1 MKLIALVIKQYDKL
15 FKEQIFNF
23 SDEYK
28 VDFNFEANELKIDKN
43 PDYIENFYGDSIY
56 NISPIVGI
64 NGSGKSTLLELI
76 KYVTQ
81 NSDSHLNNNNSYF
94 KVFKD
99 NEKFKVKQYNMTVRE
114 NENFEING
122 DNGLPQ
128 EINMNTVISYFNLHN
143 QSFGGGSGLVDNNT
157 VGMEANWSPLENY
170 YRVYSEFYSKEIFSD
185 FKFKISLTRSYFSP
199 DSLTQALNNK
209 KELIKE
215 VCLTLITNIR
225 DKIFDTLRATNK
237 EKGESLVVLDSI
249 LAQIADY
256 KSEDK
261 DDWESDIKF
270 YENKMKD
277 LDDAFYLLKEGF
289 YDVSYF
295 EVFQRISSVL
305 FLFKNYIIGI
315 ENEKIIVEFPRNLSQ
330 NQNFLKICKK
340 FDSLCKFLN
349 RYSYLGLSILNFDS
363 FCMSAGEINFI
374 RLFSNALFSQ
384 QQFNDIKDY
393 IFLIDE
399 IEMGMHLEWSRKL
412 IDNFIEFLKRKRQR
426 EDVSLQ
432 LVFTTH
438 SPYML
443 SDIKP
448 GNVIMLEK
456 NQETGYSEGKVL
468 QNTFAK
474 NIQEIMKENLIDNIY
489 GDFALAKINSMIGRL
504 NGKEDQEGNEE
515 ENQEGNE
522 EENQEG
528 NEEEKL
534 LKEIHLISEPIL
546 RNKLLEIYDKKYNT
560 SEFSIEKQLQKLNL
574 NEEQREQVRAMI
586 KENISNADADK

>member
-43 PDYIENFYGDSIY
+43 PDYIENFYGESIY
-56 NISPIVGI
+56 NITPIVGI

-99 NEKFKVKQYNMTVRE
+99 NEKFKVDKHNIDIQE
-114 NENFEING
+114 NENFEVYGDDEQFQEPNVNTAIN
-122 DNGLPQ
+122 
-128 EINMNTVISYFNLHN
+128 YYNLHN
-143 QSFGGGSGLVDNNT
+143 QFFWGVTGVPENSNILE
-157 VGMEANWSPLENY
+157 MEINWSSLANY
-170 YRVYSEFYSKEIFSD
+170 FRIYSEFYDKEIFSD

-199 DSLTQALNNK
+199 DSLTQALDNK

-225 DKIFDTLRATNK
+225 DKIFGTLGETNK
-237 EKGESLVVLDSI
+237 EKGESLAGLDSI

-289 YDVSYF
+289 YDVSFF

-340 FDSLCKFLN
+340 FDSLCEFLN

-363 FCMSAGEINFI
+363 FCMSAGETNFI
-374 RLFSNALFSQ
+374 RLFSNALTS
-384 QQFNDIKDY
+384 QQFNEDIRDY

-412 IDNFIEFLKRKRQR
+412 INNFVEFLKRERRR
-426 EDVSLQ
+426 EDVNLQ
-432 LVFTTH
+432 LIFTTH

-489 GDFALAKINSMIGRL
+489 GDFALAKINSMISRL
-504 NGKEDQEGNEE
+504 NGEVAQAGDEE
-515 ENQEGNE
+515 EG
-522 EENQEG
+522 
-528 NEEEKL
+528 L

-546 RNKLLEIYDKKYNT
+546 RNKLLEMYDKKYKT
-560 SEFSIEKQLQKLNL
+560 EESSIDKQLNQLNL
-574 NEEQREQVRAMI
+574 NVQQRMQVKKMIEENN
-586 KENISNADADK
+586 KK

>member
-43 PDYIENFYGDSIY
+43 PDYIENFYGESIY
-56 NISPIVGI
+56 NITPIVGI

-99 NEKFKVKQYNMTVRE
+99 NEKFKVDKHNIDIQE
-114 NENFEING
+114 NENFEVYGDDEQFQEPNVNTAIN
-122 DNGLPQ
+122 
-128 EINMNTVISYFNLHN
+128 YYNLHN
-143 QSFGGGSGLVDNNT
+143 QSFWGVTGVPENSNILE
-157 VGMEANWSPLENY
+157 MEINWSSLANY
-170 YRVYSEFYSKEIFSD
+170 FRIYSEFYDKEIFSD

-199 DSLTQALNNK
+199 DSLTQALFNK

-225 DKIFDTLRATNK
+225 DKLFDTLRATNK

-277 LDDAFYLLKEGF
+277 LDDFSLLKEGF
-289 YDVSYF
+289 YDVSFF
-295 EVFQRISSVL
+295 EVFQKISDFL
-305 FLFKNYIIGI
+305 FLLNNYIMSI
-315 ENEKIIVEFPRNLSQ
+315 ENEKILIKFSRDLSQ
-330 NQNFLKICKK
+330 DQEFLDICKK
-340 FDSLCKFLN
+340 FDSLRSFLN
-349 RYSYLGLSILNFDS
+349 QNSYLGFNILEFDS

-412 IDNFIEFLKRKRQR
+412 IDNFIEFLKRKGQR

-489 GDFALAKINSMIGRL
+489 GDFALAKINSMIDRL
-504 NGKEDQEGNEE
+504 NGEEKQEGNED
-515 ENQEGNE
+515 
-522 EENQEG
+522 
-528 NEEEKL
+528 EKL
-534 LKEIHLISEPIL
+534 LREIHLISEPIL
-546 RNKLLEIYDKKYNT
+546 RNKLLEMYDKKYKT
-560 SEFSIEKQLQKLNL
+560 EESSIDKQLNQLNL
-574 NEEQREQVRAMI
+574 NVQQRMQVKKMIEENN
-586 KENISNADADK
+586 KK

>member
-28 VDFNFEANELKIDKN
+28 VDFNFETNELKIDKN
-43 PDYIENFYGDSIY
+43 PDYIENFYGESIY

-64 NGSGKSTLLELI
+64 NGTGKSTLLELI

-122 DNGLPQ
+122 DDEQFQ
-128 EINMNTVISYFNLHN
+128 EPNVNTAINYYNLHN
-143 QSFGGGSGLVDNNT
+143 QSFWGVTGVPENSNILE
-157 VGMEANWSPLENY
+157 MEINWSSLANY
-170 YRVYSEFYSKEIFSD
+170 FRIYSEFYDKEIFSD
-185 FKFKISLTRSYFSP
+185 FKFKILLTKSSSYPES
-199 DSLTQALNNK
+199 STKELNNK
-209 KELIKE
+209 KEFIKD
-215 VCLTLITNIR
+215 VCLRLISFFIEKR
-225 DKIFDTLRATNK
+225 QDILGDLK
-237 EKGESLVVLDSI
+237 EKIDKALKD
-249 LAQIADY
+249 IAHFKY
-256 KSEDK
+256 RN
-261 DDWESDIKF
+261 DDDCESDIT
-270 YENKMKD
+270 
-277 LDDAFYLLKEGF
+277 FYLEKMRYLDNELASLMNSLKVENQK
-289 YDVSYF
+289 VSFF
-295 EVFQRISSVL
+295 EVFQKISDFL
-305 FLFKNYIIGI
+305 FLLNNYIMSI
-315 ENEKIIVEFPRNLSQ
+315 ENEKILIKFSRDLSQ
-330 NQNFLKICKK
+330 DQEFLDICKK
-340 FDSLCKFLN
+340 FDSLRSFLN
-349 RYSYLGLSILNFDS
+349 QYSYLGFNILEFDS
-363 FCMSAGEINFI
+363 FCMSAGETNFI
-374 RLFSNALFSQ
+374 RLFSNALTS
-384 QQFNDIKDY
+384 QQFNEDIRDY

-412 IDNFIEFLKRKRQR
+412 INNFVEFLKRERRR
-426 EDVSLQ
+426 EDVNLQ
-432 LVFTTH
+432 LIFTTH

-489 GDFALAKINSMIGRL
+489 GDFALAKINSMISRL
-504 NGKEDQEGNEE
+504 NGEVAQAGDEE
-515 ENQEGNE
+515 EG
-522 EENQEG
+522 
-528 NEEEKL
+528 L

-546 RNKLLEIYDKKYNT
+546 RNKLLEMYDKKYKT
-560 SEFSIEKQLQKLNL
+560 EESSIDKQLNQLNL
-574 NEEQREQVRAMI
+574 NVQQRMQVKKMIEENN
-586 KENISNADADK
+586 KK

>member
-28 VDFNFEANELKIDKN
+28 VDFNFETNELKIDKN
-43 PDYIENFYGDSIY
+43 PDYIENFYGESIY

-64 NGSGKSTLLELI
+64 NGTGKSTLLELI

-122 DNGLPQ
+122 DDEQFQ
-128 EINMNTVISYFNLHN
+128 EPNVNTAINYYNLHN
-143 QSFGGGSGLVDNNT
+143 QSFWGVTGVPENSNILE
-157 VGMEANWSPLENY
+157 MEINWSSLANY
-170 YRVYSEFYSKEIFSD
+170 FRIYSEFYDKEIFSD
-185 FKFKISLTRSYFSP
+185 FKFKILLTKSSSYPES
-199 DSLTQALNNK
+199 STKELNNK
-209 KELIKE
+209 KEFIKD
-215 VCLTLITNIR
+215 VCLRLISFFIEKR
-225 DKIFDTLRATNK
+225 QDSLGDLK
-237 EKGESLVVLDSI
+237 EKIDKALKD
-249 LAQIADY
+249 IAHFKY
-256 KSEDK
+256 RN
-261 DDWESDIKF
+261 DDDCESDIT
-270 YENKMKD
+270 
-277 LDDAFYLLKEGF
+277 FYLEKMRYLDNELASLMNSLKVENQK
-289 YDVSYF
+289 VSFF
-295 EVFQRISSVL
+295 EVFQKISDFL
-305 FLFKNYIIGI
+305 FLLNNYIMSI
-315 ENEKIIVEFPRNLSQ
+315 ENEKILIKFSRDLSQ
-330 NQNFLKICKK
+330 DQEFLDICKK
-340 FDSLCKFLN
+340 FDSLRSFLN
-349 RYSYLGLSILNFDS
+349 QYSYLGFNILEFDS
-363 FCMSAGEINFI
+363 FCMSAGETNFI
-374 RLFSNALFSQ
+374 RLFSNALTS
-384 QQFNDIKDY
+384 QQFNEDIRDY

-412 IDNFIEFLKRKRQR
+412 INNFVEFLKRERRR
-426 EDVSLQ
+426 EDVNLQ
-432 LVFTTH
+432 LIFTTH

-489 GDFALAKINSMIGRL
+489 GDFALAKINSMISRL
-504 NGKEDQEGNEE
+504 NGEVAQAGDEE
-515 ENQEGNE
+515 EG
-522 EENQEG
+522 
-528 NEEEKL
+528 L

-546 RNKLLEIYDKKYNT
+546 RNKLLEMYDKKYKT
-560 SEFSIEKQLQKLNL
+560 EESSIDKQLNQLNL
-574 NEEQREQVRAMI
+574 NVQQRMQVKKMIEENN
-586 KENISNADADK
+586 KK

>member
-28 VDFNFEANELKIDKN
+28 VDFNFETNELKIDKN
-43 PDYIENFYGDSIY
+43 PDYIENFYGESIY

-64 NGSGKSTLLELI
+64 NGTGKSTLLELI

-122 DNGLPQ
+122 DDGLPQ
-128 EINMNTVISYFNLHN
+128 EINVNTVISYFNLHN

-199 DSLTQALNNK
+199 DSLTQALFNE

-277 LDDAFYLLKEGF
+277 LDDFYLLKEGF
-289 YDVSYF
+289 YDVNFF

-315 ENEKIIVEFPRNLSQ
+315 ENEKIIVEFPRDLSQ

-340 FDSLCKFLN
+340 FDSLCEFLN
-349 RYSYLGLSILNFDS
+349 RYLRLGLSILNFDS

-412 IDNFIEFLKRKRQR
+412 IDNFIEFLKRKGQR
-426 EDVSLQ
+426 EDVNLQ

-489 GDFALAKINSMIGRL
+489 GDFALAKINSMIDRL
-504 NGKEDQEGNEE
+504 NGEEKQEGNED
-515 ENQEGNE
+515 
-522 EENQEG
+522 
-528 NEEEKL
+528 EKL

-546 RNKLLEIYDKKYNT
+546 RNKLLEMYDKKYKT
-560 SEFSIEKQLQKLNL
+560 EESSIDKQLNQLNL
-574 NEEQREQVRAMI
+574 NVQQRMQVKKMIEENN
-586 KENISNADADK
+586 KK

>member
-43 PDYIENFYGDSIY
+43 PDYIENFYGESIY
-56 NISPIVGI
+56 NITPIVGI

-99 NEKFKVKQYNMTVRE
+99 NEKFKVDKHNIDIQE
-114 NENFEING
+114 NENFEVYGDDEQFQEPNVNTAIN
-122 DNGLPQ
+122 
-128 EINMNTVISYFNLHN
+128 YYNLHN
-143 QSFGGGSGLVDNNT
+143 QSFWGVTGVPENSNILE
-157 VGMEANWSPLENY
+157 MEINWSSLANY
-170 YRVYSEFYSKEIFSD
+170 FRIYQEFYDKDIFSD

-199 DSLTQALNNK
+199 DSLTQALFNK

-225 DKIFDTLRATNK
+225 DKLFDTLRATNK

-277 LDDAFYLLKEGF
+277 LDDFSLLKEGF
-289 YDVSYF
+289 YDVSFF
-295 EVFQRISSVL
+295 EVFQKISDFL
-305 FLFKNYIIGI
+305 FLLNNYIMSI
-315 ENEKIIVEFPRNLSQ
+315 ENEKILIKFSRDLSQ
-330 NQNFLKICKK
+330 DQEFLDICKK
-340 FDSLCKFLN
+340 FDSLRSFLN
-349 RYSYLGLSILNFDS
+349 QNSYLGFNILEFDS

-412 IDNFIEFLKRKRQR
+412 IDNFIEFLKRKGQR

-489 GDFALAKINSMIGRL
+489 GDFALAKINSMIDRL
-504 NGKEDQEGNEE
+504 NGEEKQEGNED
-515 ENQEGNE
+515 
-522 EENQEG
+522 
-528 NEEEKL
+528 EKL
-534 LKEIHLISEPIL
+534 LREIHLISEPIL
-546 RNKLLEIYDKKYNT
+546 RNKLLEMYDKKYKT
-560 SEFSIEKQLQKLNL
+560 EESSIDKQLNQLNL
-574 NEEQREQVRAMI
+574 NVQQRMQVKKMIEENN
-586 KENISNADADK
+586 KK

>member
-43 PDYIENFYGDSIY
+43 PDYIENFYGESIY
-56 NISPIVGI
+56 NITPIVGI

-122 DNGLPQ
+122 DDGLPQ
-128 EINMNTVISYFNLHN
+128 EINVNTVISYFNLHN

-209 KELIKE
+209 KELIKN
-215 VCLTLITNIR
+215 VCLRLISNFKANRYDSLKDSEEKILDEIIR
-225 DKIFDTLRATNK
+225 DIEHFEYQDDA
-237 EKGESLVVLDSI
+237 
-249 LAQIADY
+249 
-256 KSEDK
+256 
-261 DDWESDIKF
+261 DWESEI
-270 YENKMKD
+270 
-277 LDDAFYLLKEGF
+277 AFYLEKMEYLDNELASLMNSLKVENQK
-289 YDVSYF
+289 VSF
-295 EVFQRISSVL
+295 VEVFQKISD
-305 FLFKNYIIGI
+305 FLLLLNNYNISI
-315 ENEKIIVEFPRNLSQ
+315 ENAEILVNFSRDLLQEQEFLD
-330 NQNFLKICKK
+330 ICKK
-340 FDSLCKFLN
+340 FDSLRGFFN
-349 RYSYLGLSILNFDS
+349 QYSYLGFNILEFDS

-412 IDNFIEFLKRKRQR
+412 INNFVEFLKRERR
-426 EDVSLQ
+426 RADVNLQ
-432 LVFTTH
+432 LIFTTH

-489 GDFALAKINSMIGRL
+489 GDFALAKINSMIERL
-504 NGKEDQEGNEE
+504 NREDELEGTEE
-515 ENQEGNE
+515 E
-522 EENQEG
+522 
-528 NEEEKL
+528 L

-574 NEEQREQVRAMI
+574 NEEQRQQVRAMI
-586 KENISNADADK
+586 EENISNADADK

>member
-1 MKLIALVIKQYDKL
+1 
-15 FKEQIFNF
+15 
-23 SDEYK
+23 
-28 VDFNFEANELKIDKN
+28 
-43 PDYIENFYGDSIY
+43 
-56 NISPIVGI
+56 
-64 NGSGKSTLLELI
+64 
-76 KYVTQ
+76 
-81 NSDSHLNNNNSYF
+81 
-94 KVFKD
+94 
-99 NEKFKVKQYNMTVRE
+99 MTVRE

-122 DNGLPQ
+122 DDGLPQ
-128 EINMNTVISYFNLHN
+128 EINVNTVISFFNLHK
-143 QSFGGGSGLVDNNT
+143 QSFGGGSGLVDNNA

-199 DSLTQALNNK
+199 DSLTQALDNK

-225 DKIFDTLRATNK
+225 DKIFGTLGETNK
-237 EKGESLVVLDSI
+237 EKGESLAGLDSI

-289 YDVSYF
+289 YDVSFF

-340 FDSLCKFLN
+340 FDSLCEFLN
-349 RYSYLGLSILNFDS
+349 RYSHLGLSILNFDS

-456 NQETGYSEGKVL
+456 NQKTGYSEVEIL
-468 QNTFAK
+468 ENTFAK

-489 GDFALAKINSMIGRL
+489 GNFALEKINSMINRL
-504 NGKEDQEGNEE
+504 NDEE
-515 ENQEGNE
+515 EQG
-522 EENQEG
+522 ENK
-528 NEEEKL
+528 EKL

-546 RNKLLEIYDKKYNT
+546 RNKLLEMYDKKYKT
-560 SEFSIEKQLQKLNL
+560 VESSIDKQLNQLNL
-574 NEEQREQVRAMI
+574 DAQQRTQVRKMI
-586 KENISNADADK
+586 EENNKK